1 MTIKQ
6 HGGVFGRNPSFN
18 DVSVESLSIAG
29 TALSSTA
36 AELNILDGVT
46 ADSTEINY
54 LDGASTSV
62 VTASKAVL
70 ANASA
75 NIPFAS
81 GNGID
86 FSATGDGSG
95 TASSELFNDYEKG
108 EWTPEFRPGTGSF
121 GSITYDP
128 EVGGR
133 YVKIGSLVHAFFRIR
148 TDALTVGTASGSLSI
163 EGLPYTVVNE
173 PTTFHLGATSFG
185 VISGFAGEN
194 PTHANPLRNSDI
206 ALLYYKTAADG
217 DIAQSNVSDLG
228 TGANAN
234 LLGGVII
241 YRTS

>member
-18 DVSVESLSIAG
+18 NASVETLSIAG

-46 ADSTEINY
+46 ADATELNY

-86 FSATGDGSG
+86 FSATAG
-95 TASSELFNDYEKG
+95 TGASELFDDYEQ
-108 EWTPEFRPGTGSF
+108 GTFTASLTATTSGTIPLDFNRMSY
-121 GSITYDP
+121 T
-128 EVGGR
+128 
-133 YVKIGSLVHAFFRIR
+133 KIVRLVHCQGEIRVASLSSPTGDIKFNGLPYASTSDGQRSGRLAFAFEANTLVGSPSGTLQAKSSAAGTTFDVRIVDGDVVTR
-148 TDALTVGTASGSLSI
+148 LSSLLAVGTA
-163 EGLPYTVVNE
+163 TV
-173 PTTFHLGATSFG
+173 FSFCY
-185 VISGFAGEN
+185 V
-194 PTHANPLRNSDI
+194 
-206 ALLYYKTAADG
+206 AD
-217 DIAQSNVSDLG
+217 
-228 TGANAN
+228 
-234 LLGGVII
+234 
-241 YRTS
+241 